1 MKQKT
6 NTKIVALFTVIAM
19 VLNLFFPLLGNIV
32 KAKTNVTV
40 NIQKVYY
47 NEKKKREAN
56 ETDGF
61 QFSRKDKTIPSWA
74 KVYDSAAQKKWGQ
87 VEFTIYKIK
96 ADKQD
101 QTVDQIKKDLDNC
114 IDTATAKTSELD
126 ANGIAKI
133 ALNDLDENKPEKYAI
148 VETKASSA
156 KLFAAKAEPMVLELP
171 YIDSEGVIADLDL
184 AAKNQFTTINFDFQ
198 KIGEDT
204 NAGVKDAKYTLYKG
218 TPAKISEAK
227 VVGEAGQYTTND
239 EGKFT
244 INDLVFGDYFLV
256 ESPSANVTDTYGNSA
271 QAKPY
276 QLGKN
281 ALKDVNNTLTF
292 GVDGSG
298 IVYPAGS
305 TFKTNGSVDSTG
317 TQLAKDTAYI
327 TPMATKKMLTK
338 TEDIAPGKPITY
350 EVHVDLPGNIEEYKK
365 FEFMD
370 TRSDVLGEPKEIKV
384 TTPGG
389 DTIKV
394 TPNTNGKQTTF
405 TVTGLKNTTKTLKF
419 TYEMN
424 LDKNVTAD
432 SKIWNA
438 IETKFTPPY
447 DENTGKDEKGNK
459 TVDPVVEKD
468 KKDKGEE
475 ITDED
480 KYKNPPA
487 DQKTGTDDP
496 NNSQDPDNNDKTD
509 GNNPDKGK
517 YPRDDEEKPGEK
529 EDSTP
534 TLKLNDLTI
543 KASVTLKDKEKITYT
558 LTRQKD
564 GNTQYYDEATKSW
577 GETKKTLTATAG
589 TPDVVIKGLTNGD
602 YTVNLETVPSNYKMP
617 IVNKKEVKFTQDG
630 KNKEEVSFDFNKLT
644 ALPFTGSEQ
653 LVILGLIGVAIIATG
668 AVVLKKRNK

>member
-32 KAKTNVTV
+32 KAETNVTV
-40 NIQKVYY
+40 NVQKVYY

-74 KVYDSAAQKKWGQ
+74 KVYDSKAQEKWGQ

-96 ADKQD
+96 ADKQT
-101 QTVDQIKKDLDNC
+101 QTVDQIKADLDNC
-114 IDTATAKTSELD
+114 IDTATAKTSALD

-133 ALNDLDENKPEKYAI
+133 ELKNLNENKPEKYAI
-148 VETKASSA
+148 VETKTSSA

-171 YIDSEGVIADLDL
+171 YIDSEGLIANLDL

-204 NAGVKDAKYTLYKG
+204 KAIKDAKYTLYKG

-227 VVGEAGQYTTND
+227 VVGEAGQYKTDND
-239 EGKFT
+239 GKFT
-244 INDLVFGDYFLV
+244 IKDLVFGDYFLV
-256 ESPSANVTDTYGNSA
+256 ESPSANVTDTYGNPS

-338 TEDIAPGKPITY
+338 TEDIAPGKPIKY

-365 FEFMD
+365 YEFID
-370 TRSDVLGEPKEIKV
+370 TRSEGLEAPGAATVK
-384 TTPGG
+384 TPTG
-389 DTIKV
+389 DTVKV
-394 TPNTNGKQTTF
+394 TPNTNGNKTTF

-419 TYEMN
+419 TYEMK
-424 LDKNVTAD
+424 LKTNVTAD
-432 SKIWNA
+432 TKIWNA

-447 DENTGKDEKGNK
+447 NENTGKDENGNK

-468 KKDKGEE
+468 KKDKGEQV
-475 ITDED
+475 TDED

-496 NNSQDPDNNDKTD
+496 NNSADPDNNNKTD

-517 YPRDDEEKPGEK
+517 YPRDDEEKPGKK

-534 TLKLNDLTI
+534 TVKLNDLTI
-543 KASVTLKDKEKITYT
+543 KSGVTLKDGEEIEYT
-558 LTRQKD
+558 LTRQKG

-577 GETKKTLTATAG
+577 GTTEKTLKATAT
-589 TPDVVIKGLTNGD
+589 TPNVVIKGLTNGD
-602 YTVNLETVPSNYKMP
+602 YTVNLKTVPSNYKMP

-630 KNKEEVSFDFNKLT
+630 KNKEEVSFSFNKLT